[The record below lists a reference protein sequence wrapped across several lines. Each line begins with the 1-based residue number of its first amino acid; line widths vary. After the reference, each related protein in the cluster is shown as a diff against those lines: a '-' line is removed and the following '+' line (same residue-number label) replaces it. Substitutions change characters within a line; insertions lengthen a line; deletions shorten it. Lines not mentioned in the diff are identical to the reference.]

1 MPDSTTHTLPP
12 RLAKIFLLP
21 LLFMIV
27 ACDGD
32 GASLRVFAASSLTGA
47 FNDIALAFEAEN
59 PGIRVKLDFGGS
71 QRMRSQL
78 EFGAKAD
85 VFASADT
92 IQMDALVEQDLVAGI
107 PVDFA
112 LNSLV
117 VLAMAKGPVNEIA
130 DLARPGVKVVLA
142 NDVVPVGSYSIQV
155 LKNLSQNPIY
165 GLGIGFKDRVLANRV
180 SGEPNVGNL
189 FQKIVLGEVDA
200 GIVYETDTARSLD
213 ARTKDI
219 FFISIPD
226 AANVSA
232 RYPIAVLEDAPEPEL
247 AQQFVQFVLSN
258 AGQTLLHGY
267 GFSSP

>member
-189 FQKIVLGEVDA
+189 FQKVVLGEVDA
-200 GIVYETDTARSLD
+200 GIVYETDTARPLD

>member
-107 PVDFA
+107 PMDFA

-189 FQKIVLGEVDA
+189 FQKVVLGEVDA